1 MPPKQS
7 PCSDVGYHAPTPV
20 ENEMKRSA
28 WLVLVLALGS
38 LLVPAS
44 GPAQQVAVRDLPKAT
59 REIDDPF
66 SLITA
71 VGEIKPGLI
80 AVYDGVDAELSTVNF
95 ANGSRTPLG
104 RAGSGPGEY
113 RGVTGVFRMQGDTIW
128 LLDAMQMRVV
138 AFTPDLKP
146 GPSFPFMLFD
156 AKTSTALTAPFGS
169 DRRGQLYASA
179 LQILASETRT
189 GGTMQFPDSVGVVR
203 FNPRAGGERTELAR
217 LRYPISGKP
226 EMQRNG
232 TNLKY
237 MVAFPGL
244 VAADAYAVFP
254 EGRVAIVRGDLY
266 TVQFIGADGKRTT
279 PVKIAYD
286 RVRVTDADRKAE
298 MDEAKRQ
305 AEEQGAAVRKMM
317 PAGVTMQFELLPPAS
332 WPDFY
337 PPIAPLGALAAPD
350 GNLWVK
356 RAIPVRLGREQWDV
370 ISPAGKL
377 VARWRLPAKT
387 TLVSLGTGVAYTVRS
402 DAVVLRDVQQVALPK

>member
-1 MPPKQS
+1 MPAKQS
-7 PCSDVGYHAPTPV
+7 SYNDVGYHATTPV

-28 WLVLVLALGS
+28 WLVLVLAVGS

-44 GPAQQVAVRDLPKAT
+44 AQAQQVALRDLPKAA

-104 RAGSGPGEY
+104 RTGSGPGEY
-113 RGVTGVFRMQGDTIW
+113 RTVAGVFRMPGDTLW
-128 LLDAMQMRVV
+128 VLDAMQMRVV

-156 AKTSTALTAPFGS
+156 AKTSSALTAPFGS

-179 LQILASETRT
+179 LKIVTSESRS
-189 GGTMQFPDSVGVVR
+189 GGTMQFPDSVEVVR
-203 FNPRAGGERTELAR
+203 VNPRTGGARTELAR

-237 MVAFPGL
+237 TVAFPGL

-254 EGRVAIVRGDLY
+254 DGRVAIVRGASY
-266 TVQFIGADGKRTT
+266 TVEFLGADGGRST
-279 PVKIAYD
+279 PVRIAYD

-298 MDEAKRQ
+298 MDEARRQ
-305 AEEQGAAVRKMM
+305 GEEQGAAVRKMM
-317 PAGVTMQFELLPPAS
+317 PAGVTMQFELLPPES
-332 WPDFY
+332 WPEFY

-387 TLVSLGTGVAYTVRS
+387 TLVSLGTGVVYTVRT
-402 DAVVLRDVQQVALPK
+402 DADDLRYVQQVVLPK